1 MKKGDLVVLDVYPDF
16 LVEEGA
22 HTLLPDNRTQP
33 GIIIK
38 GPYGSINTV
47 RSRVDGKVMESI
59 ETKVADVLFGKRVVT
74 RIPVENLRLAD

>member
-22 HTLLPDNRTQP
+22 HTLVPDHRNPP

-38 GPYGSINTV
+38 GPYGSINAV
-47 RSRVDGKVMESI
+47 RSRVDGKVVESI